1 MAATD
6 QGGGRVEFGVADAV
20 PEKGTFP
27 YVLTLRDDAG
37 ADLLESAV
45 STLTATL
52 VATAS
57 GTVLFTGRN
66 VKNANGGTLTDGTFA
81 LVLSGATDLAL
92 QTDELANT
100 YAERRLTLVITATG
114 TGGTPLPI
122 YREVSFFLRN
132 LRDV

>member
-27 YVLTLRDDAG
+27 YTLTLRDDAG
-37 ADLLESAV
+37 ADLLASAV

-66 VKNANGGTLTDGTFA
+66 VKNANGGTLTDGAFA

-92 QTDELANT
+92 QSDELANT